1 MLEGERVAAL
11 PENDQLRGTL
21 ILVTDRR
28 GDAWTTTQTDVEAT
42 PRSWSPIPA
51 GRAGEPTRN
60 GVSNAAG
67 RNTLPRPGYGTVRPA
82 VTAQRRLTFLTM
94 SNFGVK
100 NARCLHPSYV
110 RA

>member
-11 PENDQLRGTL
+11 PENDQLRGTP

-28 GDAWTTTQTDVEAT
+28 GDAWTTTLTDVEAT

-67 RNTLPRPGYGTVRPA
+67 RNTLPR
-82 VTAQRRLTFLTM
+82 RL
-94 SNFGVK
+94 K
-100 NARCLHPSYV
+100 DD
-110 RA
+110 